1 MERPQTKVRKP
12 ELLYIVGCEGK
23 NQETKYFE
31 KVQEIINSIPSRKCN
46 VLFDFAE
53 PFGGDPLCVVERT
66 VTKSIGKTNKAA
78 IFDYDGKKKKYE
90 QALELATENKI
101 DIGNTNYCFDL
112 WMILHKEDYFV
123 QVSHQD
129 DYANELRRVY
139 GLSSVANIKK
149 ESNVETVVNQISLED
164 IVNAVRRAE
173 LIEAMNSTKT
183 PNVTEIKKLPYY
195 DNPDTQIH
203 LVLKEIFRKA
213 GIEIN
218 CNVNEISKEE

>member
-1 MERPQTKVRKP
+1 MERPQSKARKP

-53 PFGGDPLCVVERT
+53 PFGGDLLCVVERT

-90 QALELATENKI
+90 QALELANDNKI

-129 DYANELRRVY
+129 DYADELRRVY
-139 GLSSVANIKK
+139 GLPSDANIKK
-149 ESNVETVVNQISLED
+149 KQ
-164 IVNAVRRAE
+164 
-173 LIEAMNSTKT
+173 M
-183 PNVTEIKKLPYY
+183 
-195 DNPDTQIH
+195 
-203 LVLKEIFRKA
+203 
-213 GIEIN
+213 
-218 CNVNEISKEE
+218 